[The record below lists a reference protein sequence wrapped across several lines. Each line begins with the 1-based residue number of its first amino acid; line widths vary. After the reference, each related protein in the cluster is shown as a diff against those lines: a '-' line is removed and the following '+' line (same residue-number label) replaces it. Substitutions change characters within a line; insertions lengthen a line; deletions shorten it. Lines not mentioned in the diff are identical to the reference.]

1 MKTLILLRGLPGSGK
16 STFAKTIC
24 DEYYE
29 ADQYF
34 INENGEYVF
43 DASKLKLAHEWCKL
57 RTEHAMEDGVE
68 KIVVSNTFTQA
79 WEMQPY
85 FELAAKYGY
94 RTHSLIIENKHG
106 GKNVHNVPDS
116 KLKEM
121 KDRFQINL

>member
-68 KIVVSNTFTQA
+68 KIVVANTFTQA

-116 KLKEM
+116 KLNEM